1 MVQKLNNEE
10 LEGRVINPLHAENDA
25 QKSVRIGMGQV
36 VQVYANI
43 WIMEIRSESLV
54 ETKAEQ
60 RSMKWAGTAGSSLQS
75 LQVGSF
81 TAAAAYLRL
90 LNRLPSA
97 SSPSQPTRRRI
108 RKLFK
113 RISLGS
119 PRVTDQCGV
128 GFPKH
133 KRQSERGRWSHTSR
147 NEEYSAVSVR
157 FFTHL
162 FHADLLHS
170 PLMMAGREGRS
181 RESTKDLKS
190 GRDPFCGCALNA

>member
-1 MVQKLNNEE
+1 MKSWREE
-10 LEGRVINPLHAENDA
+10 S
-25 QKSVRIGMGQV
+25 SVHSTPRMMRRNLSGSVWDRLYRSMQISGL
-36 VQVYANI
+36 
-43 WIMEIRSESLV
+43 WIRSESLV

-113 RISLGS
+113 RVSLGS

-162 FHADLLHS
+162 FHAHS